1 MVFSQNS
8 ENKKLRKSESPEVPK
23 GTFRDCKQSP
33 RSRAS
38 PDFGS
43 SPIQKEF
50 LASMYKGETRLKP
63 RNFGDFQRYP
73 QSAYV
78 QYASIV
84 CLENHRIICG

>member
-1 MVFSQNS
+1 M
-8 ENKKLRKSESPEVPK
+8 KLKNVLIVVSGDVQE
-23 GTFRDCKQSP
+23 
-33 RSRAS
+33 
-38 PDFGS
+38 
-43 SPIQKEF
+43 
-50 LASMYKGETRLKP
+50 ETRLKP

>member
-1 MVFSQNS
+1 MSELQIAWLELGIVGGLGTIFVFVGIMMVVVSVDVQ
-8 ENKKLRKSESPEVPK
+8 
-23 GTFRDCKQSP
+23 
-33 RSRAS
+33 
-38 PDFGS
+38 
-43 SPIQKEF
+43 
-50 LASMYKGETRLKP
+50 GEIRLKP